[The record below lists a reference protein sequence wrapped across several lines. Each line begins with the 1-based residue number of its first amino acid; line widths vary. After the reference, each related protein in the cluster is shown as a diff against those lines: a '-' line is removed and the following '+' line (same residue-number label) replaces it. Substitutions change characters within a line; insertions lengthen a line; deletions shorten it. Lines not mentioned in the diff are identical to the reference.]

1 METERQGNRAV
12 TLVGDPSSKRSVFFG
27 KAAKELGVPLHI
39 VDWRSV
45 TEEFDLD
52 VLQGAAVKLDPPSYS
67 IVHLSQ
73 MKAQLGQY
81 QKNLRR
87 LAKAGCRFL
96 NAPWAICQMLD
107 KLETSRFLKARG
119 IPVTELLSAK
129 VKTALQLEEEMRKKR
144 CYGVFV
150 KPRCFSGAA
159 GVAAFRMHPANGKRM
174 LYTSCR
180 LRQGQLINTKQ
191 LACIQGREEIHS
203 LLDELLSLGCVVE
216 RWHPKADF
224 RGKSY
229 DLRIV
234 FQFGHIASMVARQS
248 RGPITNLHLN
258 NQAMEVGELGLD
270 EITLRRIEEI
280 CEKTYEAYAK
290 PFAGETVAELEG
302 RCGPDPANGGAAVL
316 GMDLLLEKGTMQP
329 RVIELNG
336 QGDLIY
342 KDIYGENRIYKEQAR
357 YLSGFSRLFGAE
369 AGEGAI
375 CKK

>member
-1 METERQGNRAV
+1 M
-12 TLVGDPSSKRSVFFG
+12 
-27 KAAKELGVPLHI
+27 
-39 VDWRSV
+39 
-45 TEEFDLD
+45 
-52 VLQGAAVKLDPPSYS
+52 
-67 IVHLSQ
+67 
-73 MKAQLGQY
+73 
-81 QKNLRR
+81 
-87 LAKAGCRFL
+87 
-96 NAPWAICQMLD
+96 
-107 KLETSRFLKARG
+107 
-119 IPVTELLSAK
+119 TELLSAK

-180 LRQGQLINTKQ
+180 LKQGQLINTKQ

-258 NQAMEVGELGLD
+258 NQAVEVGELGLD

-290 PFAGETVAELEG
+290 PFAGEMAAELEG

-316 GMDLLLEKGTMQP
+316 GMDLLLEKGTLQP

-357 YLSGFSRLFGAE
+357 YLSGLSRLFGAE